1 MPFHQLLIA
10 NIMSANFIFI
20 GKSFA
25 RIVLFFFAMK
35 ANNSS
40 YALFFFDPDFSFI
53 ESIVTAN
60 WFNLIIKSVRSWSSL
75 CSHGTKICGPNSL
88 ILILSLSFPSRFSL
102 FILLCFFVPFSFFV
116 HIFWFFFC
124 CCCHSFALS
133 QCDTLCSLFCYFSSS
148 LSVWLRS
155 RDSFWIRGTKR
166 IRLNFVTD
174 LTMSAE

>member
-1 MPFHQLLIA
+1 MSLPFHQLLIA

-25 RIVLFFFAMK
+25 RIVLFFLAME

-116 HIFWFFFC
+116 HIFWFFFVVVAIPLPC
-124 CCCHSFALS
+124 PNVILYVRCFA
-133 QCDTLCSLFCYFSSS
+133 TLVQVCQYDCG
-148 LSVWLRS
+148 
-155 RDSFWIRGTKR
+155 RGTR
-166 IRLNFVTD
+166 F
-174 LTMSAE
+174 E